1 MANNLCPNRLVPE
14 CLLSKCIKHD
24 LGACLVYS
32 CPEAKWLFE
41 RKCPMAP
48 RVKVEEKVVNVD
60 PIKKS
65 KKMMKGDR

>member
-1 MANNLCPNRLVPE
+1 MNNLCENKLVPE
-14 CLLSKCIKHD
+14 CSQSGCIRHD

-32 CPEAKWLFE
+32 CPEAMWLFG
-41 RKCPMAP
+41 RRCLMAP
-48 RVKVEEKVVNVD
+48 RVKAEEKVVNVD